1 MEQFSLIVGLRCC
14 ALELRNGPREWA
26 FAQAKDI
33 VPNARVQDVGASVM
47 VQKKMKHLNVELIV
61 RGCEWGSMAAAY
73 EKGKRTFCGL
83 SAAGDLN
90 RLQKFETPQRTRT
103 TKAEVGHDENM
114 TMAEVEALVGNDIAQ
129 QAKDIAMKLCASEA
143 RR

>member
-1 MEQFSLIVGLRCC
+1 MGSRWC

-61 RGCEWGSMAAAY
+61 RGCAWGSMAAAY
-73 EKGKRTFCGL
+73 EKGERTFCGL

-90 RLQKFETPQRTRT
+90 RFQKFETPLFTPT
-103 TKAEVGHDENM
+103 TKAEVGHNENM